1 MFLTFSRCQYLK
13 KWGYSSIDCHII
25 ATNCDIIGIRVPKCI
40 FFMLSSLLNG
50 RDEAT
55 DASQEFPIT
64 PRKNLILYF
73 PLCFRLISFYLPSS
87 LFDCHCCFDN
97 CKHIV
102 PFFTQKSPKCFSN
115 VSSIS
120 TKFNPNSLLSF

>member
-50 RDEAT
+50 RDEIA
-55 DASQEFPIT
+55 E
-64 PRKNLILYF
+64 N
-73 PLCFRLISFYLPSS
+73 ISKL
-87 LFDCHCCFDN
+87 LL
-97 CKHIV
+97 
-102 PFFTQKSPKCFSN
+102 
-115 VSSIS
+115 
-120 TKFNPNSLLSF
+120 TKWDI